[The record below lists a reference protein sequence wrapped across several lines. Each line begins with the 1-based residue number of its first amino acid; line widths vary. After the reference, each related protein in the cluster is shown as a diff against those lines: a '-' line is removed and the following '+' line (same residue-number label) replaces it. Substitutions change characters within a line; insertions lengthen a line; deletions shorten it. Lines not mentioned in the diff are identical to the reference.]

1 MTGHGRQVAVRA
13 GVAVALCVAATPAR
27 AGTGVDEFWPR
38 WVYFALGVALTGEFV
53 LRRVALRGDALSG
66 LAGMI

>member
-27 AGTGVDEFWPR
+27 AGVDEFWPR